1 VDFWCPELQDMQ
13 IVIVA
18 ACSPYRETFVF
29 GKIKKMMAQRQAGQH
44 QKPDV
49 LGCIVL
55 PRPVK
60 GQQPEQRVS

>member
-1 VDFWCPELQDMQ
+1 
-13 IVIVA
+13 
-18 ACSPYRETFVF
+18 
-29 GKIKKMMAQRQAGQH
+29 MMAQRQAGQH

>member
-1 VDFWCPELQDMQ
+1 MQ

-18 ACSPYRETFVF
+18 ACSPYPRNICLR
-29 GKIKKMMAQRQAGQH
+29 KDQKMMAQRQAGQH

>member
-1 VDFWCPELQDMQ
+1 MQ
-13 IVIVA
+13 IVIVVA
-18 ACSPYRETFVF
+18 WHHIREKFVF
-29 GKIKKMMAQRQAGQH
+29 GKIKKMMAQRQADQH